1 MCTFGCS
8 FTFQGWVNYFTS
20 LSRRSLQSLAH
31 STSNNLFLLSFK
43 LYFAFVLAKYLYI
56 NIFIALSLKVKVKS
70 LSCVL
75 LFATPWTV
83 AHQVPL
89 SMEYPRQE
97 YWSWLPFPS
106 PGNFPNPGIKPW
118 SLALQADSLPAELS
132 RILAISLLKCRNKLS
147 FPKILVGS
155 RGQKQWVWTQY
166 YGKKMNITVYLGWE
180 GTTSSNNWWCD
191 PSESKMSNSII
202 SQVFN

>member
-1 MCTFGCS
+1 MCTFGYS

-43 LYFAFVLAKYLYI
+43 LYFAFLSAKYLYI

-75 LFATPWTV
+75 LVATPWTV

-89 SMEYPRQE
+89 SMEFPRQE

-106 PGNFPNPGIKPW
+106 PGNFPNPGIEPK
-118 SLALQADSLPAELS
+118 SLHCRQILNRLSHQGSSLG
-132 RILAISLLKCRNKLS
+132 RK
-147 FPKILVGS
+147 F
-155 RGQKQWVWTQY
+155 
-166 YGKKMNITVYLGWE
+166 
-180 GTTSSNNWWCD
+180 
-191 PSESKMSNSII
+191 
-202 SQVFN
+202 